1 MKRINKITAVISI
14 VPILICLAGCAT
26 VPLTGRKQMT
36 FIPASQM
43 SAMGVNNYKVFLSK
57 AKLSNDS
64 VKVAM
69 IKRAGSRITAA
80 AEEFMEERGQGSDLK
95 YYKWEYNLIDD
106 DRTINAWAMP
116 GGKIAFYTGILK
128 LATTE
133 DEVAVIMG
141 HEVAHVLAKH
151 GSERM
156 SQMILVQFGGM
167 ALNKLLEKKP
177 EETKKIFM
185 SAFGMGAQVGMLL
198 PFSRKHEY
206 EADEIGLNL
215 MYSAGYDPQ
224 AAVRF
229 WQKMMKLSKGSPPE
243 FLSTHPASSKRVEK
257 MQENIPKLG
266 KN

>member
-1 MKRINKITAVISI
+1 MKRIVKITAVITGG
-14 VPILICLAGCAT
+14 LAFAYLGGCAT
-26 VPLTGRKQMT
+26 VPLTGRRQMNL
-36 FIPASQM
+36 IPASQM
-43 SAMGVNNYKVFLSK
+43 SSMGANNYKVFLSK

-64 VKVAM
+64 AKVAM
-69 IKRAGSRITAA
+69 IKRVGSRIATV
-80 AEEFMEERGQGSDLK
+80 AEEFMKEKGLGSDLK
-95 YYKWEYNLIDD
+95 YYKWECNLIDD

-128 LATTE
+128 LAATE

-151 GSERM
+151 GNERM
-156 SQMILVQFGGM
+156 SQMILVQFGGL

-185 SAFGMGAQVGMLL
+185 SAFGMGAQVGVML

-215 MYSAGYDPQ
+215 MYKAGYDPQ

-266 KN
+266 KK